1 MDKNVLKKYAVWARR
16 ELIVRVGQRAT
27 FYGVTED
34 GFGDVSVDSINGRI
48 LSDIEKKQR
57 KALIAQIRKK
67 GYEEV
72 IEEVAYTWFNRFLAL
87 RFMEVNGYLPD
98 RVKIFTDS
106 DNRFQPQI
114 LNEAIDLEIDGLDG
128 ESLCL

>member
-1 MDKNVLKKYAVWARR
+1 MDTSTMDKNVLKKYAIWARR

-27 FYGVTED
+27 FYGVTEED
-34 GFGDVSVDSINGRI
+34 YCDVSAESINGRI
-48 LSDIEKKQR
+48 LSDIEKRQR

-87 RFMEVNGYLPD
+87 RFMEVKGYLPD
-98 RVKIFTDS
+98 SV
-106 DNRFQPQI
+106 
-114 LNEAIDLEIDGLDG
+114 
-128 ESLCL
+128 